1 MLDVALNDWQG
12 PEWID
17 VLESE
22 VLGDLIVPQISLV
35 QILFSEFVRMVL
47 TRRELKFDLVL
58 SLQVTCDVRMIAVV
72 EALLLKNLLDAK
84 DVFLQILRHFVQI
97 VHVFVEWYH
106 LDDFDEIDEI
116 T

>member
-1 MLDVALNDWQG
+1 M
-12 PEWID
+12 I
-17 VLESE
+17 
-22 VLGDLIVPQISLV
+22 
-35 QILFSEFVRMVL
+35 L

-97 VHVFVEWYH
+97 VHVFVERYH
-106 LDDFDEIDEI
+106 LDNFDEIDEI
-116 T
+116 TRGHAGRKLSFGNDNQEEMT